1 MKILVTGAGG
11 LLGAH
16 LIVLLSRRHEVTG
29 TDRHPWWGDRP
40 ATLVNGELADPA
52 FMEELV
58 KKTKPDCLIHCA
70 AITNV
75 DLCERDPA
83 LAHAMNAEV
92 TRRLARAVSPDCLF
106 VYISTDGLFQGN
118 KPMVTEEE
126 PHQPRTVYGKSKGQG
141 EREVQLAGERHLI
154 IRTNF
159 YGWSSGRKKT
169 FVEWLYESLRTGSP
183 ITLFDDFFFT
193 PIYVADLV
201 ENLAALIEDGH
212 QGVFHLVGGERL
224 SKCDFGKMLAG
235 EAGFSTRSVTVGS
248 LDQAQLTAL
257 RPKDMSLDSSRFC
270 RETGRV
276 LPDARAGVVR
286 FLQDHDKPLSQRF
299 QKECSVS

>member
-1 MKILVTGAGG
+1 MKVLITGAGG

-16 LIVLLSRRHEVTG
+16 LIALLSRRQEVTG

-40 ATLVNGELADPA
+40 VNLAHGELSDAP
-52 FMEELV
+52 FVEQLIKE
-58 KKTKPDCLIHCA
+58 TRPDCLIHCA

-83 LAHAMNAEV
+83 MAYAMNAEV
-92 TRRLARAVSPDCLF
+92 TARLAKAVSPSCLF

-118 KPMVTEEE
+118 KSMVTEEE
-126 PHQPRTVYGKSKGQG
+126 PPQPRTVYGKSKEQG
-141 EREVQLAGERHLI
+141 EREVQLSGKRHLI

-193 PIYVADLV
+193 PI
-201 ENLAALIEDGH
+201 
-212 QGVFHLVGGERL
+212 
-224 SKCDFGKMLAG
+224 
-235 EAGFSTRSVTVGS
+235 
-248 LDQAQLTAL
+248 
-257 RPKDMSLDSSRFC
+257 
-270 RETGRV
+270 
-276 LPDARAGVVR
+276 
-286 FLQDHDKPLSQRF
+286 
-299 QKECSVS
+299 